1 MRPHR
6 PCAQQHNVVTLFLPL
21 EIRLHR
27 PFSLLMMASEKTSDA
42 AKPPSPKRPRTETAE
57 SIASLNIGDLR
68 SLIRDTVLDVVKAT
82 SSEGMVPEAGGSG
95 SSATKGD
102 SGKLARVAG
111 RSKSMSIGGSEVA
124 CGSHP
129 SAPSFELGLQGAA
142 GGRCLSVPLPSP
154 VLSHRAC

>member
-6 PCAQQHNVVTLFLPL
+6 PCAQQHNVVTLYFPL

-82 SSEGMVPEAGGSG
+82 
-95 SSATKGD
+95 
-102 SGKLARVAG
+102 LARVRFQKLEAQG
-111 RSKSMSIGGSEVA
+111 R
-124 CGSHP
+124 
-129 SAPSFELGLQGAA
+129 LLQRGTAVSW
-142 GGRCLSVPLPSP
+142 RE
-154 VLSHRAC
+154 

>member
-1 MRPHR
+1 M
-6 PCAQQHNVVTLFLPL
+6 CTAAQRCHSFFLPL

-154 VLSHRAC
+154 GLSHGAC